1 MTLEA
6 QHTNGLCLFVT
17 LTYTDKHL
25 PKTASGLP
33 TVRKDDVRQFIR
45 QLRKNT
51 GWDVRY
57 FGVTEY
63 GKSESARPH
72 AHAALF
78 INQPDP
84 ILRPWTPKGAHR
96 QHLSDNRIR
105 WSQYSAIERE
115 VLRAWGCKGSIKVDE
130 FNQHRAAYVAKYL
143 SKQATDERSLRPDQE
158 PEGFTMSP
166 GLGRK
171 AVPTMAAEIQRMGG
185 TLLELQKPGI
195 LVDVGT
201 WSIQYDRQPIGVHN
215 PHHRD
220 KKTYPVPA
228 YIRDKLVAELGG
240 QAPEFD
246 KAAELEFQ
254 AQLRK
259 LEHFTSREK
268 RAEKFER
275 ITRRKL
281 AEGGTL

>member
-6 QHTNGLCLFVT
+6 QHTDGLCLFVT

-25 PKTASGLP
+25 PKTSSGLP
-33 TVRKDDVRQFIR
+33 TVCKDDVRQFVR

-63 GKSESARPH
+63 GKGQTARPH

-78 INQPDP
+78 ITQPEIP
-84 ILRPWTPKGAHR
+84 LRPWAPKGANR
-96 QHLSDNRIR
+96 KHLEANKIR
-105 WSQYSAIERE
+105 WRQYSAIERE
-115 VLRAWGCKGSIKVDE
+115 VLRAWGCKGSIKVDP

-143 SKQATDERSLRPDQE
+143 SKQATDERTLHEEQE
-158 PEGFTMSP
+158 PEGFTMTP
-166 GLGRK
+166 GLGRE
-171 AVPTMAAEIQRMGG
+171 AVPAMAAEIRRMGG
-185 TLLELQKPGI
+185 TLLELQQPGV
-195 LVDVGT
+195 LVDVST
-201 WSIQYDRQPIGVHN
+201 WSIQHDRQPIGVHN
-215 PHHRD
+215 AHHRD

-228 YIRDKLVAELGG
+228 YLRDKLIAELGG
-240 QAPEFD
+240 RAPEFD

-254 AQLRK
+254 AQLRR
-259 LEHFTSREK
+259 LENFTKREA

-281 AEGGTL
+281 REGGTL